1 MRTVSLA
8 TSTPV
13 RLLTKISVFH
23 NPKYFVLCAGVSL
36 HGGGVARPSPHK
48 TKVPVRGLLPSRF
61 TGCRYSEAPSGETK
75 AALTQISLISLTLLV
90 ATSLVAGFFAY
101 IYSARRQK
109 YLLLWTGGWAMLAL
123 HYVGGANA
131 VTWPAN
137 RWQTSLDH
145 WLFAVA
151 GILFFWGAQEYA
163 ARKPWVRIGSAATLA
178 LLIWGVANAAGW
190 MPVPLV
196 YPAFLVYYAVGVLF
210 WQESRRQE
218 TLADRLLALDFFAWA
233 TLGAGLFFFSRQSD
247 LHHSSYFALTSIP
260 ASLVAMLMVMAF
272 YEEEKRRVERN
283 MLALSNLNLATSGF
297 LGGEIQ
303 RMLSQALDRVL
314 NVVRLPAGALFLH
327 HGDPQGPTSV
337 VTVGLTDE
345 FCRVAQEQGLDDYLV
360 GLVSRLGGL
369 LGFRD
374 LRDSDSVAALEREE
388 SMRKFRQLALQQGM
402 RSVVAISLQAKEQAF
417 GVLLLAT
424 PDARRFSPA
433 EYRLLLALGHQIG
446 MAVEN
451 SYLIQQTSRRS
462 EELHV
467 LNEIGR
473 ALSSTLNKEDLLGK
487 IWEEL
492 RRLFDVENFYI
503 AWLDP
508 QRDEMHFEVEMIDG
522 QRMQKRT
529 RAAANHITEY
539 IIRTRQPVLI
549 REEFTKAAQQLGVEP
564 IRDRGCFCG
573 VPLVAYDHTFGA
585 MAVFSDQERAFDE
598 GHLELLRVLASE
610 ASIAIENARLFH
622 EERTKAR
629 HLALLN
635 TISRNAIATLNPDE
649 MLAKITEQLEA
660 GLTYDHI
667 GVGVLDYST
676 REVVIQVEAGRRRGV
691 VGVRVPLGAG
701 LIGHVAR
708 NGQMA
713 AYQSAVAADA
723 ALKPLLADSV
733 AAFALPV
740 FYAEQLH
747 AVLYV
752 ESSVAVEFSEEEVLL
767 LRTLA
772 DLIAGAL
779 HNSLSFQK
787 AQEQAITDGLTG
799 VKTHRFFM
807 EALSAEWKRSTR
819 AGRAFALVVMDLDR
833 FKFVNDFYGHLE
845 GDLVLQRVGHILE
858 ANCRRSDVVAR
869 YGGDEFVIL
878 MPETNMEH
886 ARQLASKLRGWVA
899 ADPLLREKNIS
910 ASFGIACYPLHGSSP
925 QELIQVAD
933 ASMYL
938 SKHQGGNA
946 VSTADHFDPN
956 EAKKWKRDVLEAYLG
971 VTLKRLFATG
981 PEAFEEIYQR
991 LTQFTE
997 SLAATDTSGEKAA
1010 AEPKEGP
1017 QSLPQSVLDTVTSL
1031 AFAIDGKDH
1040 YTQGH
1045 SQKVSAYSALI
1056 AEALGL
1062 TVAEAEE
1069 VRLGGVLHDIGK
1081 VAIPEAI
1088 LNKSGPLN
1096 PEEWETMKSHV
1107 IYGAKILDPLPPL
1120 ARIREM
1126 VLHHHEYFDGSGYP
1140 DALSGEKIPLGAR
1153 IIAVADAYDTITSDR
1168 TYKKGRSSADAL
1180 AELERCA
1187 NAQFD
1192 AKIVEIFVHTMRQLP
1207 NPIIEVV
1214 GSTQTRNQ

>member
-1 MRTVSLA
+1 LCAFVFGKGSVFPLDGESVATLMHQSFISLA
-8 TSTPV
+8 
-13 RLLTKISVFH
+13 LLI
-23 NPKYFVLCAGVSL
+23 
-36 HGGGVARPSPHK
+36 
-48 TKVPVRGLLPSRF
+48 
-61 TGCRYSEAPSGETK
+61 
-75 AALTQISLISLTLLV
+75 
-90 ATSLVAGFFAY
+90 ATTLVAGFFAY
-101 IYSARRQK
+101 IYSIKRQT
-109 YLLLWTGGWAMLAL
+109 YLLLWTAAWTVFGL
-123 HYVGGANA
+123 HYLGQALSQEVPSGVFESA
-131 VTWPAN
+131 
-137 RWQTSLDH
+137 LDH
-145 WLFAVA
+145 WLYTLS
-151 GILFFWGAQEYA
+151 GLLFFLGAQIYSQ
-163 ARKPWVRIGSAATLA
+163 RKPWKISALMLA
-178 LLIWGVANAAGW
+178 VILGLWAAANAIN
-190 MPVPLV
+190 VIRISEV
-196 YPAFLVYYAVGVLF
+196 IPASMLYVAVAVVF

-218 TLADRLLALDFFAWA
+218 TLADRLLGISFASWGV
-233 TLGAGLFFFSRQSD
+233 LWVS
-247 LHHSSYFALTSIP
+247 LHFLNTAPELQAANINVVAAAP
-260 ASLVAMLMVMAF
+260 CAFVAMLMVMAI
-272 YEEEKRRVERN
+272 YEEEKRRIERN
-283 MLALSNLNLATSGF
+283 MLALSNLNLATSSF
-297 LGGEIQ
+297 VGGEIQ

-314 NVVRLPAGALFLH
+314 GVVRLPAGALFLH

-337 VTVGLTDE
+337 VAVGLSDD
-345 FCRVAQEQGLDDYLV
+345 FCRAAQDEGLDDYLV
-360 GLVSRLGGL
+360 SLVSRLGGL

-374 LRDSDSVAALEREE
+374 LRDDSLSALEKEQSIR
-388 SMRKFRQLALQQGM
+388 RFRDLALTQGL

-417 GVLLLAT
+417 GVLLLGT
-424 PDARRFSPA
+424 PDSRRFTPA
-433 EYRLLLALGHQIG
+433 ELRLLLALGHQIG

-473 ALSSTLNKEDLLGK
+473 ALSSTLNKEDLMRK
-487 IWEEL
+487 VWEEL

-503 AWLDP
+503 AELDP
-508 QRDEMHFEVEMIDG
+508 LRDEIHFDLEMIDG
-522 QRMQKRT
+522 ARMPKRT
-529 RAAANHITEY
+529 RPAGNFITEY

-549 REEFTKAAQQLGVEP
+549 RDNYVAEAKKLGVEP
-564 IRDRGCFCG
+564 LRTKGCFCG
-573 VPLVAYDHTFGA
+573 VPLVAYDHAIGA
-585 MAVFSDQERAFDE
+585 MAVYSDNERIFDE

-629 HLALLN
+629 HLTLLN

-649 MLAKITEQLEA
+649 MLAKITEQLEE

-667 GVGVLDYST
+667 GIGQLDYAT
-676 REVVIQVEAGRRRGV
+676 REIVIQAEAGKRRGTT
-691 VGVRVPLGAG
+691 GRRIPLGTG

-708 NGQMA
+708 NGHMA
-713 AYQSAVAADA
+713 AYRATSLADN
-723 ALKPLLADSV
+723 ALKPLLPDTVSAI
-733 AAFALPV
+733 ALPV
-740 FYAEQLH
+740 FYADQLH
-747 AVLYV
+747 GILSI
-752 ESSVAVEFSEEEVLL
+752 ESSVAAEFSEEEILL

-779 HNSLSFQK
+779 HNALSFQK

-819 AGRAFALVVMDLDR
+819 AGRAFALVLMDLDR

-858 ANCRRSDVVAR
+858 TNCRRSDVVAR

-886 ARQLASKLRGWVA
+886 ARQLASKLRGWVS

-997 SLAATDTSGEKAA
+997 SLASTETVNNKTPTA
-1010 AEPKEGP
+1010 PVQGP
-1017 QSLPQSVLDTVTSL
+1017 QALPQAVLDTVTSL
-1031 AFAIDGKDH
+1031 AFAIDAKDH

-1045 SQKVSAYSALI
+1045 SQKVSAYAALI
-1056 AEALGL
+1056 AEAMAMSD
-1062 TVAEAEE
+1062 AEVEE
-1069 VRLGGVLHDIGK
+1069 IRLGGVLHDIGK
-1081 VAIPEAI
+1081 VGIPENI

-1096 PEEWETMKSHV
+1096 PDEWETMKSHV
-1107 IYGAKILDPLPPL
+1107 RFGAKILDPLTPL

-1126 VLHHHEYFDGSGYP
+1126 VLHHHEYYDGSGYP
-1140 DALSGEKIPLGAR
+1140 DALGGEKIPLGAR
-1153 IIAVADAYDTITSDR
+1153 IIAIADAYDTITSDR
-1168 TYKKGRSSADAL
+1168 TYKKARRAADAL

-1192 AKIVEIFVHTMRQLP
+1192 GAIVEVFVRTMRALP
-1207 NPIIEVV
+1207 NPVIEVAATT
-1214 GSTQTRNQ
+1214 GPRNT

>member
-1 MRTVSLA
+1 MVLIHQNFIPLA
-8 TSTPV
+8 
-13 RLLTKISVFH
+13 
-23 NPKYFVLCAGVSL
+23 
-36 HGGGVARPSPHK
+36 
-48 TKVPVRGLLPSRF
+48 
-61 TGCRYSEAPSGETK
+61 
-75 AALTQISLISLTLLV
+75 LLV
-90 ATSLVAGFFAY
+90 ATILVAGFFAY
-101 IYSARRQK
+101 VHSIKRQT
-109 YLLLWTGGWAMLAL
+109 YLLMWTAAWAVFSL
-123 HYVGGANA
+123 HYLGPA
-131 VTWPAN
+131 VSPWTA
-137 RWQTSLDH
+137 TSPLQSALNH
-145 WLFAVA
+145 WLFALSGV
-151 GILFFWGAQEYA
+151 LFFLGAQLYSQ
-163 ARKPWVRIGSAATLA
+163 RKPWKIPALAVAVLFGLWNAGNAANVIPVSAVIPACA
-178 LLIWGVANAAGW
+178 LYLGVA
-190 MPVPLV
+190 VV
-196 YPAFLVYYAVGVLF
+196 F

-218 TLADRLLALDFFAWA
+218 TLADSLLGVSFASWGVLWFAMQALNA
-233 TLGAGLFFFSRQSD
+233 TPELQGAGMHVVAAAPCAF
-247 LHHSSYFALTSIP
+247 
-260 ASLVAMLMVMAF
+260 VAMLMVMAL
-272 YEEEKRRVERN
+272 YEEEKRRIERN

-297 LGGEIQ
+297 VGGEIQ

-314 NVVRLPAGALFLH
+314 GVVRLPAGALFLH

-337 VTVGLTDE
+337 VAVGLSDD
-345 FCRVAQEQGLDDYLV
+345 FCRAAQEEGLDDF
-360 GLVSRLGGL
+360 LVSLVARLGGL

-374 LRDSDSVAALEREE
+374 LRDDSLSALEKEKSIRRFRE
-388 SMRKFRQLALQQGM
+388 LALAQGL
-402 RSVVAISLQAKEQAF
+402 RSVVAISLQAKEHAF
-417 GVLLLAT
+417 GVLLLGT
-424 PDARRFSPA
+424 PDSRRFTPP
-433 EYRLLLALGHQIG
+433 ELRLLLALGHQIG

-473 ALSSTLNKEDLLGK
+473 VLSSTLNKEDLTRK
-487 IWEEL
+487 VWEEL

-503 AWLDP
+503 AGLDP
-508 QRDEMHFEVEMIDG
+508 LRDEIHFDLEIVDG
-522 QRMQKRT
+522 ARLPKRA
-529 RAAANHITEY
+529 RPAGNHLTEY

-549 REEFTKAAQQLGVEP
+549 RDNYAAEMKKLGVDP
-564 IRDRGCFCG
+564 LRTKGCFAG
-573 VPLVAYDHTFGA
+573 VPLVAYDHAIGA
-585 MAVFSDQERAFDE
+585 MAVYSDHERMFDE

-610 ASIAIENARLFH
+610 ASIAIENARLFN

-629 HLALLN
+629 HLSLLN

-649 MLAKITEQLEA
+649 MLSKITEQLET

-667 GVGVLDYST
+667 GIGLLDYAT
-676 REVVIQVEAGRRRGV
+676 REVVIQAEAGSRRGT
-691 VGVRVPLGAG
+691 LGQRISIGTG

-713 AYQSAVAADA
+713 VYRPSSPADGA
-723 ALKPLLADSV
+723 IRPLLPDSV
-733 AAFALPV
+733 AGVALPV

-747 AVLYV
+747 GILYV
-752 ESSVAVEFSEEEVLL
+752 ESSTPVDFSEEEILL

-819 AGRAFALVVMDLDR
+819 AGRAFALALMDLDR

-845 GDLVLQRVGHILE
+845 GDLVLQRVGQILE
-858 ANCRRSDVVAR
+858 TNCRRSDVVAR

-878 MPETNMEH
+878 MPETSMEN
-886 ARQLASKLRGWVA
+886 ARQLANKLRGWVSS
-899 ADPLLREKNIS
+899 DPLLREKNIS

-971 VTLKRLFATG
+971 VTLN

-991 LTQFTE
+991 LQQFTE
-997 SLAATDTSGEKAA
+997 SLAATETNNGKSTA
-1010 AEPKEGP
+1010 PVQGP
-1017 QSLPQSVLDTVTSL
+1017 QALPQAVLDTVTSL
-1031 AFAIDGKDH
+1031 AFAIDAKDH

-1056 AEALGL
+1056 AEAMEMSE
-1062 TVAEAEE
+1062 AEIEE
-1069 VRLGGVLHDIGK
+1069 VRLGAILHDIGK
-1081 VAIPEAI
+1081 VGIPETI
-1088 LNKSGPLN
+1088 LNKNGPLN

-1107 IYGAKILDPLPPL
+1107 KFGAKILDPLMPL

-1126 VLHHHEYFDGSGYP
+1126 VLHHHEFFDGSGYP
-1140 DALSGEKIPLGAR
+1140 DALSSEKIPLGAR

-1168 TYKKGRSSADAL
+1168 TYKKARNAADAL

-1192 AKIVEIFVHTMRQLP
+1192 GSIVEIFVRTMRALP
-1207 NPIIEVV
+1207 NPIIKVAATT
-1214 GSTQTRNQ
+1214 GPRGL